1 MEGEQGGGVKMKG
14 DLVTADERSSCNDLI
29 ITQQSINFRERANSH
44 GTTSQWSHL
53 NQPGKEN
60 KLI

>member
-1 MEGEQGGGVKMKG
+1 MKG